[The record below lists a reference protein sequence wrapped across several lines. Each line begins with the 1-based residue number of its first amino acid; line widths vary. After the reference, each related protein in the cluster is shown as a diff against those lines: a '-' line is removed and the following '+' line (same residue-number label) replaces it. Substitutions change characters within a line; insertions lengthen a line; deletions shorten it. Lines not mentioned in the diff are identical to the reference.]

1 MSIFHQLLAN
11 TFLVSMK
18 NNFVWF
24 ALTYW
29 VYLST
34 KSVISTSLVGGTFLV
49 AAAVSSVWLGSL
61 VDKHRKK
68 QVMLWSNIVTLI
80 FFVLGFLLYILQ
92 PQEVFASVLNPQL
105 WLMIVLLMAGVI
117 AGAIYGIAVPTM
129 VTLLVPKEGRDKA
142 NGLLGT
148 VMGLSFA
155 ATSVGSGLILGYG
168 GMTWVLGIAIALT
181 LVDMLH
187 LLLIP
192 IEEKK
197 IIHLEEAPEG
207 IDFKG
212 TFKVVR
218 SIPGL
223 FALILFTTFNNFI
236 GGVFMALMDAYG
248 LSLVTVQIWGLLWG
262 VLSFGFIFG
271 GLFIAKF
278 GLGKNPLR
286 TLFMVNSVIWVTCIF
301 FPIQPSIV
309 LLSLGGLVW
318 MSLVP
323 FIEATEQTIIQA
335 VVPPQRQGRVFG
347 FAQSVEQA
355 ASPLTAF
362 LIGPIAQFL
371 FIPFMTT
378 GRGVELIGSWFGTGT
393 GRGIALVFMMAGVL
407 GLIVTMIS
415 MRSNVYRLLADR
427 YSS

>member
-1 MSIFHQLLAN
+1 
-11 TFLVSMK
+11 MK

-197 IIHLEEAPEG
+197 IIHLEEAPKG

-323 FIEATEQTIIQA
+323 FIEATEQTIIQT

-371 FIPFMTT
+371 FISFMTT

-415 MRSNVYRLLADR
+415 MRSNAYRLLADR

>member
-1 MSIFHQLLAN
+1 
-11 TFLVSMK
+11 
-18 NNFVWF
+18 
-24 ALTYW
+24 
-29 VYLST
+29 
-34 KSVISTSLVGGTFLV
+34 
-49 AAAVSSVWLGSL
+49 
-61 VDKHRKK
+61 
-68 QVMLWSNIVTLI
+68 MLWSNIVTLI

-181 LVDMLH
+181 LVGMLH

-197 IIHLEEAPEG
+197 IIHLEKAQEG

-371 FIPFMTT
+371 FISFMTT

-415 MRSNVYRLLADR
+415 MRSNAYRLLADR

>member
-1 MSIFHQLLAN
+1 M
-11 TFLVSMK
+11 
-18 NNFVWF
+18 
-24 ALTYW
+24 
-29 VYLST
+29 
-34 KSVISTSLVGGTFLV
+34 